1 MSPSRKKMLKK
12 VDEAMELL
20 DKQINNPNGID
31 EKKLKELI
39 EMKEKLEKSKKDI
52 KRRSFD
58 LFLPV

>member
-1 MSPSRKKMLKK
+1 MLKK

-58 LFLPV
+58 LSLPV